1 MKSEKNTEAGFAY
14 IDVMIAILIL
24 MVGMLGMVAAMTAS
38 LRRTFETEQQL
49 IAKQYVQSTIESI
62 FAARDIQRNG
72 GGITGWD
79 SIGNVGQNAA
89 SGTPQGIFTTGLRPI
104 RVDAGAD
111 GVIGTSDDSCDAN
124 IACPSATGVPNS
136 SQVLNGYERQITIV
150 DVDDPERPSPVYA
163 IKRRNITVTVR
174 YRVGQT
180 FRQETASTVI
190 ADLLSQ

>member
-1 MKSEKNTEAGFAY
+1 MKREKNTEAGFAY
-14 IDVMIAILIL
+14 IDVMVAILIL

-49 IAKQYVQSTIESI
+49 IAKQFVQSTVESI

-72 GGITGWD
+72 GAIRGWD
-79 SIGNVGQNAA
+79 SIGNVGQNIVG
-89 SGTPQGIFTTGLRPI
+89 GTPQGIFLTGLTPI
-104 RVDAGAD
+104 RVDAGPD
-111 GVIGTSDDSCDAN
+111 GVIGTSDDSCAAPT
-124 IACPSATGVPNS
+124 ACPSGTGVPNS
-136 SQVLNGYERQITIV
+136 STILTGYERQIAIV

-180 FRQETASTVI
+180 FRQETTSTVI